1 MPYNFGPY
9 LDHFFPQGGQSPL
22 ADPAGQGQ
30 HAQEIANIVCQ
41 GEQLLPHLVVPEVM
55 TRQPLRKRPLS
66 IQTTYSKAR
75 QNLAK
80 LLDEITNGLQ
90 EP

>member
-9 LDHFFPQGGQSPL
+9 LDQLIAQGGQRLL
-22 ADPAGQGQ
+22 ADPGGQGQ
-30 HAQEIANIVCQ
+30 RAQEIANIVCQ
-41 GEQLLPHLVVPEVM
+41 GEQLQPHLVVPEVM